1 MFGALI
7 TKIVDL
13 LYPYRC
19 LKCGKV
25 LDSAG
30 YLCDHC
36 VDEINFITPPYCA
49 KCGTPLHVDNASNLK
64 YCATCSGKTK
74 KFYRLARSAV
84 VYDNSDK
91 NLIIAFKFFDKTENA
106 NLLAAMLKVAGK
118 DIFDA
123 GADLIIPVPLHKSRL
138 LKRRYNQSAILSDK
152 LSKMVNIPVDCFA
165 LVRHRKTRPQV
176 EFSGKERIN
185 NVKNAFSV
193 KYPDRIINR
202 RIILIDDVMTTGS
215 TLKECAMAL
224 RHAGAKSVDLL
235 TVARV
240 ID

>member
-1 MFGALI
+1 MFGVLI
-7 TKIVDL
+7 TKIIDL
-13 LYPYRC
+13 LFPYRC
-19 LKCGKV
+19 LKCGKT

-36 VDEINFITPPYCA
+36 VDEINFIVPPYCR
-49 KCGTPLHVDNASNLK
+49 KCGTPLHVDKESDLK
-64 YCATCSGKTK
+64 YCATCSGKKK
-74 KFYRLARSAV
+74 KFYRFARSAV

-106 NLLAAMLKVAGK
+106 NLLAAMLKIAGK

-123 GADLIIPVPLHKSRL
+123 GADLIMPVPLHKSRL
-138 LKRRYNQSAILSDK
+138 LKRRYNQSAILADK
-152 LSKMVNIPVDCFA
+152 LSKMVNIPIDCFS
-165 LVRHRKTRPQV
+165 LIRHKKTRPQV
-176 EFSGKERIN
+176 EFSGKERII

-193 KYPDRIINR
+193 KYPDKIANQ

-215 TLKECAMAL
+215 TLKECALVL
-224 RHAGAKSVDLL
+224 RRAGAKSVDLL

-240 ID
+240 VD